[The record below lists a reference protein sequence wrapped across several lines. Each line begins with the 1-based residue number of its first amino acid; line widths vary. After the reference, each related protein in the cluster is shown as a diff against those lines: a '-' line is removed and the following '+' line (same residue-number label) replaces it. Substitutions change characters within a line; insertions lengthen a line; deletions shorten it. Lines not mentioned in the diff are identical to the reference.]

1 MRNISC
7 LILFVTLLCAPS
19 GSSENS
25 PISPISP
32 SSPSLRVERTPFFKS
47 KLFAPPPCEP
57 GATGATGATGRT
69 GPTGITG
76 GTGITGPTAIG
87 ATGATGSTGT
97 AGTPGTP
104 GTPGSAGTP
113 GTPGSNGVTGPTG
126 NTGPTGATGNTGPTG
141 STGAAGNT
149 GLTGATG
156 STGNRGS
163 TGATGPTGATG
174 STGLAG
180 PTGPTGNTGITGA
193 TGLTGATGATG
204 GPGIQ
209 GPPGATGA
217 TGFGR
222 NVAVFA
228 SGVPFIVET
237 GLVIDEPYK
246 IGTIADGSSLGNITF
261 TQPLDL
267 GNLPENDAVIF
278 DIDASTATMVAQVWL
293 TAAVPVVGG
302 DLLDVQVTL
311 WTAPFD
317 SLLFQREG
325 LILLSPSLNAENTLF
340 IGSAIVPVSLG
351 NTTLALCVVQVH
363 HSLTSEAHQS
373 YVISLQASVTIEF
386 HTE

>member
-1 MRNISC
+1 MSC

-76 GTGITGPTAIG
+76 GTGITGPTGIG

-113 GTPGSNGVTGPTG
+113 GAPGSNGATGPTG
-126 NTGPTGATGNTGPTG
+126 NTGPTGPTNTGPTG

-163 TGATGPTGATG
+163 TGVTGATGATG

-180 PTGPTGNTGITGA
+180 PTGPTGPTGITGV
-193 TGLTGATGATG
+193 TGVTGATGATG
-204 GPGIQ
+204 SPGSQ
-209 GPPGATGA
+209 GALGATGA
-217 TGFGR
+217 TGSTR
-222 NVAVFA
+222 DVVVFA
-228 SGVPFIVET
+228 SGVPFEVQT
-237 GLVIDEPYK
+237 SLDFGVPLTVA
-246 IGTIADGSSLGNITF
+246 TIADGSSLGNIPYT
-261 TQPLDL
+261 TPLDL
-267 GNLPENDAVIF
+267 GSFAENDAVILEIEEPF
-278 DIDASTATMVAQVWL
+278 VTIIAQAWL
-293 TAAVPVVGG
+293 TT
-302 DLLDVQVTL
+302 DLALTDPLEISVEF
-311 WTAPFD
+311 WTASLD
-317 SLLFQREG
+317 TLLFERETFVN
-325 LILLSPSLNAENTLF
+325 LSPFLTGNVPANTVFFAQQNVNLNNGTWLF
-340 IGSAIVPVSLG
+340 LCIV
-351 NTTLALCVVQVH
+351 
-363 HSLTSEAHQS
+363 EAHAVFPPIAQ
-373 YVISLQASVTIEF
+373 YVLSLQASVTLEVL
-386 HTE
+386 TE